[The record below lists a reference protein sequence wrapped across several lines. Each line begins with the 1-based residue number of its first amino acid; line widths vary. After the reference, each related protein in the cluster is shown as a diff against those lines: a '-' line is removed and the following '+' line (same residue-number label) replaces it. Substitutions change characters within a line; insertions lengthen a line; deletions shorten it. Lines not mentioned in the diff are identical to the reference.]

1 MRQLLAMLAALAVL
15 LGCSTSGKRPD
26 LNLPVADETVT
37 ALVRALGELNL
48 SSVPLTAEAQA
59 DVDAIV
65 SGMDQIKPEVRTGP
79 ISYTPGEPKATV
91 TVTYSWPLPSG
102 PWQYEALVHLV
113 HDGPGW
119 KVVWAPSVLHPKL
132 DQTNRLVHTHIPA
145 KRAQIT
151 GNNGAAL
158 VEEHDVVKVGIDKT
172 RVSPEQA
179 VASAQTLATV
189 LGTDPARYAAQVS
202 TAGAQAFVVAL
213 TLRKGDV
220 PAQVADIPGA
230 VGVAGKAMLT
240 PTAGFATD
248 LIGVVGEA
256 TPQIIAAS
264 KGAVAAGDQVGLS
277 GLQKRYDEQLR
288 GTPGDRVTI
297 VGRRA
302 PSASTTPGATPAPTA
317 SVTPQVIHN
326 TEPVAGR
333 PLALSL
339 DLDLQ
344 QKAQQ
349 VMSTVPGAAA
359 VAVVRPS
366 SGAVLALANS
376 PASGGQPD
384 ANSGRY
390 APGSTFKI
398 ATALALIRKGYTPDT
413 LVDCTPTTTVAGWP
427 FKNYS
432 DFPSE
437 RVGKIPLKD
446 AIAASC
452 NTALINEHATISGDD
467 LRAAAASLGVGIDY
481 DAGFP
486 VFYGEVPQPDS
497 SPKKGQELIGQGGVL
512 ASPLAMAGL
521 AASVASDRTVIAWLV
536 DQSKPTSTAT
546 ALTPAEGAALR
557 TLMSHTVAAGSGRVL
572 QGHAAGAKTGTAEY
586 GTGTPL
592 PTHAWMICYTASDLA
607 VAVWVKDGQSGS
619 GTAGPIIQRLLT

>member
-213 TLRKGDV
+213 PLRKGDV

-230 VGVAGKAMLT
+230 VGVVGVAGERFQDT
-240 PTAGFATD
+240 GGQHPSF
-248 LIGVVGEA
+248 VVGQLGGGGDG
-256 TPQIIAAS
+256 PAAV
-264 KGAVAAGDQVGLS
+264 GAA
-277 GLQKRYDEQLR
+277 
-288 GTPGDRVTI
+288 
-297 VGRRA
+297 
-302 PSASTTPGATPAPTA
+302 
-317 SVTPQVIHN
+317 
-326 TEPVAGR
+326 
-333 PLALSL
+333 
-339 DLDLQ
+339 DLDD
-344 QKAQQ
+344 
-349 VMSTVPGAAA
+349 
-359 VAVVRPS
+359 
-366 SGAVLALANS
+366 
-376 PASGGQPD
+376 GGF
-384 ANSGRY
+384 R
-390 APGSTFKI
+390 
-398 ATALALIRKGYTPDT
+398 
-413 LVDCTPTTTVAGWP
+413 
-427 FKNYS
+427 
-432 DFPSE
+432 
-437 RVGKIPLKD
+437 
-446 AIAASC
+446 
-452 NTALINEHATISGDD
+452 
-467 LRAAAASLGVGIDY
+467 
-481 DAGFP
+481 
-486 VFYGEVPQPDS
+486 
-497 SPKKGQELIGQGGVL
+497 
-512 ASPLAMAGL
+512 
-521 AASVASDRTVIAWLV
+521 
-536 DQSKPTSTAT
+536 
-546 ALTPAEGAALR
+546 
-557 TLMSHTVAAGSGRVL
+557 GRVDHRA
-572 QGHAAGAKTGTAEY
+572 Q
-586 GTGTPL
+586 
-592 PTHAWMICYTASDLA
+592 
-607 VAVWVKDGQSGS
+607 
-619 GTAGPIIQRLLT
+619 